1 MREAVIV
8 SSVRTPVGKA
18 RGIFKATPVDTLG
31 KIAVKEAINRA
42 HIDPAKIDQVFF
54 SNLTN
59 FEIKLPARMISLS
72 AGIPIEVPAIA
83 IEQACASSLTGMAFG
98 ANLITSGQ
106 ADIVLTGGMESSSR
120 SPYIM
125 ERPTDG
131 YMHTPPRWAYRANTP
146 PEFENLPMG
155 ITAERVAKEFGI
167 TREECDQFALESH
180 HKAEAAW
187 NAHLFD
193 SQIVP
198 VEVKVGKNEEKLVTK
213 DEVYREGLT
222 IEALRKLKPAFDPDG
237 VITAGSSC
245 ALSDAAGAN
254 VIMEKQLAKDMGLEI
269 LATFKGFANVGV
281 QPQLMGT
288 GPIYAVRKLMRQLG
302 MNLNDVDLIEMNEAF
317 ASQSIA
323 CIRELDMDVTKL
335 NVNGGAIALGHPYA
349 ATGSILIA
357 KTVHELKRRDLSTG
371 LITFC
376 VGAGQGVAVLLER
389 E

>member
-8 SSVRTPVGKA
+8 SAVRTPVGKA
-18 RGIFKATPVDTLG
+18 RGAFKGTPVDTLG
-31 KIAVKEAINRA
+31 KIAVKEAIKRA
-42 HIDPAKIDQVFF
+42 QIDPAKIDQVFF

-59 FEIKLPARMISLS
+59 FEIKLPSRMISLS
-72 AGIPIEVPAIA
+72 AGIPIEVPAIS

-106 ADIVLTGGMESSSR
+106 ADIVVTGGMESCSR

-125 ERPTDG
+125 ARPTDG
-131 YMHTPPRWAYRANTP
+131 YMHTPPQWAYRANTP

-155 ITAERVAKEFGI
+155 ITAERVAKHYGI
-167 TREECDQFALESH
+167 TREECDQFSLESH

-187 NAHLFD
+187 NNHYFD

-198 VEVKVGKNEEKLVTK
+198 IEVKVGKNDTKLITK

-254 VIMEKQLAKDMGLEI
+254 VIMEKSLAKSMGLEI
-269 LATFKGFANVGV
+269 LATFKGFANIGV

-288 GPIYAVRKLMRQLG
+288 GPIYAVRKLMKQLG
-302 MNLNDVDLIEMNEAF
+302 MNLNDIDLIEMNEAF

-323 CIRELDMDVTKL
+323 CIRDLDMDVSKL

-357 KTVHELKRRDLSTG
+357 KMVHELKRRNLSTG

-389 E
+389 